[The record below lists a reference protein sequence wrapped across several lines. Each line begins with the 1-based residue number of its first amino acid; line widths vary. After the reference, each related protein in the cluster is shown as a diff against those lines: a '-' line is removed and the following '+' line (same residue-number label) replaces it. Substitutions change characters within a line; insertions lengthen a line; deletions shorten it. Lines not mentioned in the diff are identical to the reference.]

1 MNKGV
6 LTVSS
11 QNNPFYSAANLMMGF
26 GPRLAAELS
35 NKRDKSIQ
43 DYIYL
48 LVALKLTDQSYHPQ
62 LSEFKQTFP

>member
-1 MNKGV
+1 M
-6 LTVSS
+6 SS

-26 GPRLAAELS
+26 GPRLAAELL